1 VKGIWWVVDTET
13 KKDVGKGRR
22 RAALMC
28 KRMNERTIERE
39 RVAVENV
46 SGMKPSWG
54 YMNHSPITLSS
65 NLDNIPST
73 LGNLWLAT
81 K

>member
-1 VKGIWWVVDTET
+1 
-13 KKDVGKGRR
+13 
-22 RAALMC
+22 
-28 KRMNERTIERE
+28 MNERTVERERE

-65 NLDNIPST
+65 DLNNIPSA
-73 LGNLWLAT
+73 LGNVWLAT